1 MKRTVILSTVAVC
14 LMVPLSAFAQKIGGG
29 TLTFSPKN
37 ASPVVFSHEKHVAG
51 KGLKCSGC
59 HYQVFQMTQGS
70 YKMEMSRINKGDFCG
85 KCHNGQR
92 GFDVK
97 DQKNCARCHK

>member
-14 LMVPLSAFAQKIGGG
+14 LMVPLSAFAQNIGGG

-37 ASPVVFSHEKHVAG
+37 AAPVVFSHEKHVAG

-70 YKMEMSRINKGDFCG
+70 YKISVTNSTGSG
-85 KCHNGQR
+85 
-92 GFDVK
+92 
-97 DQKNCARCHK
+97 